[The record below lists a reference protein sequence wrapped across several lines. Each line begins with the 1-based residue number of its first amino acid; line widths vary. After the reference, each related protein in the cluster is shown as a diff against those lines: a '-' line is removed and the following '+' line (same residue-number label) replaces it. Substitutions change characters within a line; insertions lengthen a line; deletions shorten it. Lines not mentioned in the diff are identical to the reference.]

1 VTRPALKEFIEPS
14 WKAPL
19 DPQKTL
25 LAIPESATIAGMFLE
40 PIAKEARRLRIALT
54 AARERYV
61 AFRFYPVREHVRLL
75 VEASGKFY
83 PDRPLRLAL
92 RSLGR
97 AAPAALLTST
107 LGRASVG
114 SAQGTMAIIEAMAKS
129 YAINLPGSSVSVLE
143 PTKHD
148 CIVRMQGVPYFL
160 DSHHVGVFEGVL
172 RYAGVKEGSVLLRAH
187 SPIDAELWCRWG
199 P

>member
-1 VTRPALKEFIEPS
+1 LTGSLRHEFVEPN
-14 WKAPL
+14 WQAPL
-19 DPQKTL
+19 DPQKIL
-25 LAIPESATIAGMFLE
+25 LAISESATITGMFLE
-40 PIAKEARRLRIALT
+40 PIVKEARRHRIALPS
-54 AARERYV
+54 ARDRYV

-75 VEASGKFY
+75 AEACALFY
-83 PDRPLRLAL
+83 PDRPVRLAL

-114 SAQGTMAIIEAMAKS
+114 SAQGTQAIIEAMAKS
-129 YAINLPGSSVSVLE
+129 YSVNLPGSNVTLLE
-143 PTKHD
+143 HSKSD

-172 RYAGVKEGSVLLRAH
+172 RYAGV
-187 SPIDAELWCRWG
+187 
-199 P
+199 